1 MTRKLLTWI
10 VVLSTLGMLS
20 LSAIA
25 EDAQSPKPEVQSLAA
40 GRENGARPKTWKALA
55 ELSAEE
61 KVSLDL
67 RDDSPRDSQFPYLP
81 AEKFPFTA
89 PYTAE
94 EMGIRSM
101 EYPHSPY
108 WNCTLI
114 DIASTVTNTG
124 FMDQRV
130 TIIPIL
136 YLPKGGFA
144 EQLYNTQP
152 GKEVY
157 RWLSQSVSP
166 PERYGNQTLYVGYR
180 NDQTFTTKL
189 DLFAY
194 SPSLRRIRRQPQPR
208 RQDRLPNSASTFDD
222 LLGRDAWEYQWR
234 ILGADI
240 LYSTVRFPVTKQ
252 NTTLTDDK
260 GNYVDVKASDVKLMG
275 NDYPLYT
282 TDGGV
287 KCYVVE
293 ATPKPEWLGK
303 YYMSKIIYWLD
314 QQSFFPLR
322 IEEYDHEGNLV
333 FINAR
338 TGVRANPALG
348 DHGYAVLFDLWWDM
362 SIDLLSASI
371 HGILPRTWSEADQK
385 IFFSPGFMRR
395 EWFLEPPKTLMVLNS
410 PEEFYLRPSLD
421 REKFPEER
429 KIRLSPELENRIDAQ
444 EQAGRLVF

>member
-20 LSAIA
+20 LSASA
-25 EDAQSPKPEVQSLAA
+25 EDAQSPKSEVQSLAA

-67 RDDSPRDSQFPYLP
+67 RADSPRDSQFPYLP

-180 NDQTFTTKL
+180 NDQTFTTEL

-208 RQDRLPNSASTFDD
+208 RQDRLPNSAST
-222 LLGRDAWEYQWR
+222 
-234 ILGADI
+234 
-240 LYSTVRFPVTKQ
+240 
-252 NTTLTDDK
+252 LTSARS
-260 GNYVDVKASDVKLMG
+260 NSR
-275 NDYPLYT
+275 
-282 TDGGV
+282 
-287 KCYVVE
+287 
-293 ATPKPEWLGK
+293 
-303 YYMSKIIYWLD
+303 
-314 QQSFFPLR
+314 QS
-322 IEEYDHEGNLV
+322 
-333 FINAR
+333 
-338 TGVRANPALG
+338 
-348 DHGYAVLFDLWWDM
+348 
-362 SIDLLSASI
+362 
-371 HGILPRTWSEADQK
+371 
-385 IFFSPGFMRR
+385 
-395 EWFLEPPKTLMVLNS
+395 
-410 PEEFYLRPSLD
+410 
-421 REKFPEER
+421 
-429 KIRLSPELENRIDAQ
+429 
-444 EQAGRLVF
+444 